1 MGECEEAE
9 ASEVLEAADGSA
21 ACCDCFF
28 GEPWKRERRSR
39 ASRSI
44 VLATAPMWCRSDCVK
59 REKNG
64 PPPPLA
70 LGLAAASFASALLSG
85 DRAGDAPTLALPP
98 PLPAAAALRFCDCAA
113 TDAMRCAHC
122 GDRWASLCGQRRALL
137 QTQRRG
143 AQHVM

>member
-1 MGECEEAE
+1 M
-9 ASEVLEAADGSA
+9 AAGDG
-21 ACCDCFF
+21 CFF

-64 PPPPLA
+64 PPLPLAPPLLDA
-70 LGLAAASFASALLSG
+70 PFASAALLSE

-98 PLPAAAALRFCDCAA
+98 APEPVPPAAVTPADEFCDGAA
-113 TDAMRCAHC
+113 NDAMPTPCDDVSYA
-122 GDRWASLCGQRRALL
+122 DSESE
-137 QTQRRG
+137 
-143 AQHVM
+143 